1 MGVTDVP
8 GFVASAAAAGVKA
21 SGDDLALVALE
32 GPELATAAG
41 IFTQNRAAA
50 APVVVSREHLA
61 RSGGR
66 AKAVVLSSGNANAC
80 TGAQGYQD
88 ASAMCASVAAELGV
102 VPWSVLVCSTGLIGF
117 PLPVDRILAAVP
129 GLVASR
135 GPGLGHAAARA
146 IMTTDTVAKEVTVE
160 GDGFRVGGMAKG
172 AAMLAP
178 NLATMLAVLVTD
190 AAADPATLSA
200 ALVQAGQ
207 ATFNRISVDGCTSTN
222 DTVLVLASGTAGEVA
237 PGALSAALTQAAG
250 ELARAMVADAEG
262 GTRVAEIV
270 VEGAE
275 SPGDAELAV
284 RRIATSALV
293 KCSLNGADPYWGRLL
308 SEAGSSGA
316 AFELDRVRV
325 CYGGI
330 EVCRDGVGVPHDTE
344 AVRAHM
350 AGRVVS
356 VLVDLGLG
364 VHRAAMLTSDLSEG
378 YIIENR
384 GTS

>member
-1 MGVTDVP
+1 VGVTDIP
-8 GFVASAAAAGVKA
+8 GFVASAAAAGVKP

-32 GPELATAAG
+32 GSGLATAAG
-41 IFTQNRAAA
+41 VFTQNAAAA
-50 APVVVSREHLA
+50 APVVVSRRHLQ

-66 AKAVVLSSGNANAC
+66 AKAVVVSSGNANAC
-80 TGAQGYQD
+80 TGAKGVED
-88 ASAMCASVAAELGV
+88 ASAICSAVAGELGV
-102 VPWSVLVCSTGLIGF
+102 EPWSVLMCSTGLIGF
-117 PLPVDRILAAVP
+117 PLPLERILSAVP
-129 GLVASR
+129 SLVQGASATQ
-135 GPGLGHAAARA
+135 GHAAARA
-146 IMTTDTVAKEVTVE
+146 IMTTDTVAKEVTVD

-200 ALVQAGQ
+200 ALVQASR

-222 DTVLVLASGTAGEVA
+222 DTVIVLASGAKPKVA
-237 PGALSAALTQAAG
+237 PEALEAALTQASG

-270 VEGAE
+270 VEGAL

-293 KCSLNGADPYWGRLL
+293 KCSLNGADPYWGRLV

-316 AFELDRVRV
+316 AFDLERVRV
-325 CYGGI
+325 CYGGV
-330 EVCRDGVGVPHDTE
+330 EVCREGVGVPHDE
-344 AVRAHM
+344 ARVRAHM

-356 VLVDLGLG
+356 VVVDLGLG
-364 VHRAAMLTSDLSEG
+364 AHRAAMLTSDLSEG

-384 GTS
+384 STS

>member
-1 MGVTDVP
+1 MGVTDIP
-8 GFVASAAAAGVKA
+8 GFVASAAAAGVKP

-32 GPELATAAG
+32 GSGLATAAG
-41 IFTQNRAAA
+41 VFTQNAAAA
-50 APVVVSREHLA
+50 APVVVSRRHLQ

-66 AKAVVLSSGNANAC
+66 AKAVVVSSGNANAC
-80 TGAQGYQD
+80 TGAKGVED
-88 ASAMCASVAAELGV
+88 ASAICSAVAGELGV
-102 VPWSVLVCSTGLIGF
+102 EPWSVLMCSTGLIGF
-117 PLPVDRILAAVP
+117 PLPLERILSAVP
-129 GLVASR
+129 SLVQGASATQ
-135 GPGLGHAAARA
+135 GHAAARA
-146 IMTTDTVAKEVTVE
+146 IMTTDTVAKEVTVD

-200 ALVQAGQ
+200 ALVQASR

-222 DTVLVLASGTAGEVA
+222 DTVIVLASGAKPKVA
-237 PGALSAALTQAAG
+237 PEALEAALTQASG

-270 VEGAE
+270 VEGAL

-293 KCSLNGADPYWGRLL
+293 KCSLNGADPYWGRLV

-316 AFELDRVRV
+316 AFDLERVRV
-325 CYGGI
+325 CYGGV
-330 EVCRDGVGVPHDTE
+330 EVCREGVGVPHDE
-344 AVRAHM
+344 ARVRAHM

-356 VLVDLGLG
+356 VVVDLGLG
-364 VHRAAMLTSDLSEG
+364 AHRAAMLTSDLSEG

-384 GTS
+384 STS

>member
-1 MGVTDVP
+1 VGVTDVP
-8 GFVASAAAAGVKA
+8 GFVASAAAAGVKP

-32 GPELATAAG
+32 GSGLATAAG
-41 IFTQNRAAA
+41 VFTQNAAAA
-50 APVVVSREHLA
+50 APVVVSRRHLQ

-66 AKAVVLSSGNANAC
+66 AKAVVVSSGNANAC
-80 TGAQGYQD
+80 TGAKGVED
-88 ASAMCASVAAELGV
+88 ASAICSAVAGELGV
-102 VPWSVLVCSTGLIGF
+102 EPWSVLMCSTGLIGF
-117 PLPVDRILAAVP
+117 PLPLERILSAVP
-129 GLVASR
+129 SLVQGASATQ
-135 GPGLGHAAARA
+135 GHAAARA
-146 IMTTDTVAKEVTVE
+146 IMTTDTVAKEVTVD

-200 ALVQAGQ
+200 ALVQASR

-222 DTVLVLASGTAGEVA
+222 DTVIVLASGAKPKVA
-237 PGALSAALTQAAG
+237 PEALEAALTQASG

-270 VEGAE
+270 VEGAL

-293 KCSLNGADPYWGRLL
+293 KCSLNGADPYWGRLV

-316 AFELDRVRV
+316 AFDLERVRV
-325 CYGGI
+325 CYGGV
-330 EVCRDGVGVPHDTE
+330 EVCREGVGVPHDE
-344 AVRAHM
+344 ARVRAHM

-356 VLVDLGLG
+356 VVVDLGLG
-364 VHRAAMLTSDLSEG
+364 AHRAAMLTSDLSEG

-384 GTS
+384 STS

>member
-1 MGVTDVP
+1 VTDVP
-8 GFVASAAAAGVKA
+8 GFVASAAAAGVKP

-32 GPELATAAG
+32 GSGLATAAG
-41 IFTQNRAAA
+41 VFTQNAAAA
-50 APVVVSREHLA
+50 APVVVSRRHLQ

-66 AKAVVLSSGNANAC
+66 AKAVVVSSGNANAC
-80 TGAQGYQD
+80 TGAKGVED
-88 ASAMCASVAAELGV
+88 ASAICSAVAGELGV
-102 VPWSVLVCSTGLIGF
+102 EPWSVLMCSTGLIGF
-117 PLPVDRILAAVP
+117 PLPLERILSAVP
-129 GLVASR
+129 SLVQGASATQ
-135 GPGLGHAAARA
+135 GHAAARA
-146 IMTTDTVAKEVTVE
+146 IMTTDTVAKEVTVD

-200 ALVQAGQ
+200 ALVQASR

-222 DTVLVLASGTAGEVA
+222 DTVIVLASGAKPKVA
-237 PGALSAALTQAAG
+237 PEALEAALTQASG

-270 VEGAE
+270 VEGAL

-293 KCSLNGADPYWGRLL
+293 KCSLNGADPYWGRLV

-316 AFELDRVRV
+316 AFDLERVRV
-325 CYGGI
+325 CYGGV
-330 EVCRDGVGVPHDTE
+330 EVCREGVGVPHDE
-344 AVRAHM
+344 ARVRAHM

-356 VLVDLGLG
+356 VVVDLGLG
-364 VHRAAMLTSDLSEG
+364 AHRAAMLTSDLSEG

-384 GTS
+384 STS

>member
-8 GFVASAAAAGVKA
+8 GFVASAAAAGVKP

-32 GPELATAAG
+32 GSGLATAAG
-41 IFTQNRAAA
+41 VFTQNAAAA
-50 APVVVSREHLA
+50 APVVVSRRHLQ

-66 AKAVVLSSGNANAC
+66 AKAVVVSSGNANAC
-80 TGAQGYQD
+80 TGAKGVED
-88 ASAMCASVAAELGV
+88 ASAICSAVAGELGV
-102 VPWSVLVCSTGLIGF
+102 EPWSVLMCSTGLIGF
-117 PLPVDRILAAVP
+117 PLPLERILSAVP
-129 GLVASR
+129 SLVQGASATQ
-135 GPGLGHAAARA
+135 GHAAARA
-146 IMTTDTVAKEVTVE
+146 IMTTDTVAKEVTVD

-200 ALVQAGQ
+200 ALVQASR

-222 DTVLVLASGTAGEVA
+222 DTVIVLASGAKPKVA
-237 PGALSAALTQAAG
+237 PEALEAALTQASG

-270 VEGAE
+270 VEGAL

-293 KCSLNGADPYWGRLL
+293 KCSLNGADPYWGRLV

-316 AFELDRVRV
+316 AFDLERVRV
-325 CYGGI
+325 CYGGV
-330 EVCRDGVGVPHDTE
+330 EVCREGVGVPHDE
-344 AVRAHM
+344 ARVRAHM

-356 VLVDLGLG
+356 VVVDLGLG
-364 VHRAAMLTSDLSEG
+364 AHRAAMLTSDLSEG

-384 GTS
+384 STS

>member
-1 MGVTDVP
+1 VGVTDVP

-21 SGDDLALVALE
+21 SGDDLALVAFE

-50 APVVVSREHLA
+50 APVLVSRAHLA

-80 TGAQGYQD
+80 TGAQGYRD
-88 ASAMCASVAAELGV
+88 ASAMCESVAGELGV
-102 VPWSVLVCSTGLIGF
+102 APWSVLVCSTGLIGF
-117 PLPVDRILAAVP
+117 PLPLERILAAVP

-146 IMTTDTVAKEVTVE
+146 IMTTDTVAKEVTVDGE
-160 GDGFRVGGMAKG
+160 GFRVGGMAKG

-178 NLATMLAVLVTD
+178 NMATMLAVLVTD
-190 AAADPATLSA
+190 AAVDPATLSA
-200 ALVQAGQ
+200 ALVQAGRS
-207 ATFNRISVDGCTSTN
+207 TFNRISVDGCTSTN
-222 DTVLVLASGTAGEVA
+222 DTVLALASGTAGEVA
-237 PGALSAALTQAAG
+237 TGALEAALTQAAG

-284 RRIATSALV
+284 RRIASSALV
-293 KCSLNGADPYWGRLL
+293 KCSLNGADPYWGRLV

-330 EVCRDGVGVPHDTE
+330 EVCRDGVGVPHDAE

-378 YIIENR
+378 YIVENR